1 MNGVVMNP
9 ETFSL
14 SVPWGWTWQATRH
27 GLSFAHATST
37 VVVNVV
43 ASSDHRRASVSIV
56 AWLTADQPRGDF
68 FRLDGRDVPAAQV
81 AGEIRRL
88 ADRAAKMGIPAVGD
102 WLPKESK

>member
-1 MNGVVMNP
+1 MTP
-9 ETFSL
+9 ETFGL
-14 SVPWGWTWQATRH
+14 SVPGGWEGSTTRH
-27 GLSFAHATST
+27 GLSFTCPPDR